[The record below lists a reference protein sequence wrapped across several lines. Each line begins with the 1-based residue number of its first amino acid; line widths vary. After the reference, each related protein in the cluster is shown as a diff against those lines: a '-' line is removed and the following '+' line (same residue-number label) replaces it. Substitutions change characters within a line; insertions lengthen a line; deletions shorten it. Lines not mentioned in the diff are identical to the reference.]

1 MILALKCYRLIAVV
15 ELALI
20 TCYYVL
26 LGMANKNDN
35 ACINLSKNVRAQ
47 LKSLGSKGETYDSV
61 IRNLIEKK
69 SCSVDNESQEEI

>member
-1 MILALKCYRLIAVV
+1 MTTKLSFVDV
-15 ELALI
+15 ELALT

-35 ACINLSKNVRAQ
+35 ACINLSKDVRAQ

-69 SCSVDNESQEEI
+69 SCPENQESQNGDEK